1 MSTFAAAFTSWSLE
15 YLANALWQVPLIYF
29 AAPLL
34 TRWTRRS
41 DAQMEHRIWVG
52 ALLLEPVLPALST
65 VPSRFLWWFSDFF
78 RLRGDAETGG
88 GGARV
93 SVSFGDGSLQGSV
106 GLPMP
111 LLRGL
116 GAVYLAVV
124 VFFSLQLLWGLWRT
138 HELRTAAR
146 AAESL
151 DGVNAWMTLYRRRF
165 GVPEAGVAISATAGG
180 PLTVGVRRRLLIL
193 PEGFGSGPEE
203 DVRAAL
209 AHEFAHMGR
218 QDFAKNLLYRLLSL
232 PVAFHPALRATLA
245 QVAATREMV
254 CDGLAAEAVA
264 GSTRYAK
271 SLLRLAS
278 RFAGAVPNIPLHAIG
293 IFGILGILDAN
304 TLERRITM
312 LTTGQKK
319 FGIGQKLALGV
330 TAAALG
336 VGTFSSAMAFR
347 LHVIA
352 GEPQATATAPGKTVQ
367 ISGAVMAGQ
376 VVTKV
381 NPVYPA
387 DAKTAGISGAVV
399 LHATI
404 GRTGAVEDLTVVS
417 GPPELAQSAL
427 DAVKQWTYKPFLLNG
442 EPTDVTTT
450 ITVNFQLNS

>member
-1 MSTFAAAFTSWSLE
+1 MNASVASFTSWSLE
-15 YLANALWQVPLIYF
+15 YLANALWQVPLVYF
-29 AAPLL
+29 AALLL
-34 TRWTRRS
+34 TQWTRRS

-65 VPSRFLWWFSDFF
+65 VPARFLWWFSDFF
-78 RLRGDAETGG
+78 RLRGDVETAS

-116 GAVYLAVV
+116 EAVYLAAV

-138 HELRTAAR
+138 HELRAGAR
-146 AAESL
+146 DAEGG
-151 DGVNAWMTLYRRRF
+151 DGVDAWMDLYRRRF
-165 GVPEAGVAISATAGG
+165 GVPEAGVAISAMAGG

-193 PEGFGSGPEE
+193 PERFGSGPEE

-218 QDFAKNLLYRLLSL
+218 QDFAKNLLYRLLTL

-278 RFAGAVPNIPLHAIG
+278 RFAGAPPNIPLHAIG
-293 IFGILGILDAN
+293 IFGILEILDAN

-312 LTTGQKK
+312 LTAGQKK

-330 TAAALG
+330 TAGALA
-336 VGTFSSAMAFR
+336 VGAFSSAMAFR
-347 LHVIA
+347 LHVFA
-352 GEPQATATAPGKTVQ
+352 GEPQTASAAPTGPVR
-367 ISGAVMAGQ
+367 ISGGVMAGQ
-376 VVTKV
+376 VLTKV
-381 NPVYPA
+381 NPVYPE
-387 DAKTAGISGAVV
+387 DAKTAKITGAVV
-399 LHATI
+399 LHAVI
-404 GRTGAVEDLTVVS
+404 GKTGAIESLELVS
-417 GPPELAQSAL
+417 GPPELTQSAW
-427 DAVKQWTYKPFLLNG
+427 DAVKQWMYTPFLLNG
-442 EPTDVTTT
+442 EPTEVTTT
-450 ITVNFQLNS
+450 ITVNFQLNP